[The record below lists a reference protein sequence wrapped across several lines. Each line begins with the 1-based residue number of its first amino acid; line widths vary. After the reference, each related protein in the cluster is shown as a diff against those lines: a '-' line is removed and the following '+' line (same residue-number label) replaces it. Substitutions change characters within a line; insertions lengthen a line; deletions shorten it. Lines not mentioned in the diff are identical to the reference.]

1 MENENMVQI
10 PMSEYRELLEI
21 QTKFKMLYRKFQKD
35 SAYLSDSDCIMFGL
49 KSSYPKI
56 DEK

>member
-1 MENENMVQI
+1 MENMVLI
-10 PMSEYRELLEI
+10 PMKEYRELLEI
-21 QTKFKMLYRKFQKD
+21 QTKFKMLYRKFEKD

-56 DEK
+56 DEE